1 MRTGYEGT
9 LSTFVIR
16 RNVLSTPAYS
26 PHDPMINR
34 ILVTVFLSVF
44 IALLGVGIIIPVL
57 PLLAVNLGATG
68 FTLGLITAAFS
79 VSRGLVQP
87 GVGSLSDRWGRK
99 GFLVAGFFI
108 YGLVGLLIPYATS
121 VFHLILIRLFQGI
134 GSAMII
140 PVAMAYASALSPA
153 GQEGR
158 YMSFINIAIFC
169 GIGFGP
175 ILGGVF
181 ADLWGLASVFYMM
194 AALCFLAF
202 ILVIVNM
209 PGHCPGDGQVAA
221 GLLVSMQ
228 QMLRRRRTMGILLAR
243 FSTVLMMVP
252 TMAFLPVM
260 MAPWPDSTGL
270 QVGLVIAGRTMM
282 NAVLQ
287 VPFGRVA
294 DRYDKV
300 VLLLLGCA
308 CMSLAIFCIPMV
320 STFMAIMGLYL
331 FLGFGEAILWPVLG
345 AYAAEEGRTHF
356 GHGTMMGVFNL
367 AMSAGV
373 FTGAILAGVSMD
385 SWGIS
390 QAFRITAVAVLVLPL
405 LAAVMIRAGE
415 RSGETIGPAS

>member
-1 MRTGYEGT
+1 M
-9 LSTFVIR
+9 
-16 RNVLSTPAYS
+16 
-26 PHDPMINR
+26 MNR
-34 ILVTVFLSVF
+34 ILITVVLSVF
-44 IALLGVGIIIPVL
+44 IALLGVGIVIPVL

-99 GFLVAGFFI
+99 GFLVVGFFI

-140 PVAMAYASALSPA
+140 PVAMAYASALSPV

-158 YMSFINIAIFC
+158 YMSVINIAIFC

-175 ILGGVF
+175 VLGGIF

-194 AALCFLAF
+194 ATLCFIACV
-202 ILVIVNM
+202 LVVVNM
-209 PGHCPGDGQVAA
+209 PASCPGDGHMAV
-221 GLLVSMQ
+221 GLQVSMRR
-228 QMLRRRRTMGILLAR
+228 MMARRRTMGILLAR

-260 MAPWPDSTGL
+260 MAPWPDSSGL

-287 VPFGRVA
+287 IPFGRLA
-294 DRYDKV
+294 DKHDKV
-300 VLLLLGCA
+300 VLLLLGCI
-308 CMSLAIFCIPMV
+308 CMSIAIFSIPMA

-385 SWGIS
+385 SWGMP
-390 QAFRITAVAVLVLPL
+390 QAFRITAVAVLVLSL
-405 LAAVMIRAGE
+405 IAAVMIRTGE
-415 RSGETIGPAS
+415 HSGETVGSAS